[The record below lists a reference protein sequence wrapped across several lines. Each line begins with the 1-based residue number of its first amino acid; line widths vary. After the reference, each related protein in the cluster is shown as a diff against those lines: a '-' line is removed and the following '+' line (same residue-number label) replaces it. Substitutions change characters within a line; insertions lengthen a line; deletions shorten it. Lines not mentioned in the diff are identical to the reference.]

1 MLFGIIGYAAGI
13 KGILRIYPKNQAYLY
28 MPGCM
33 EDAEHAG
40 GNGSERL
47 AKNVLFFDEGL
58 YHVCDSNITEHC
70 RQPATPDGHAY

>member
-1 MLFGIIGYAAGI
+1 
-13 KGILRIYPKNQAYLY
+13 
-28 MPGCM
+28 MPSCM

-58 YHVCDSNITEHC
+58 YHICDSNITEHC

>member
-1 MLFGIIGYAAGI
+1 
-13 KGILRIYPKNQAYLY
+13 

-47 AKNVLFFDEGL
+47 AKIVLFFDEGL
-58 YHVCDSNITEHC
+58 YHVCDSNITEH
-70 RQPATPDGHAY
+70 